1 MGPGILEFLIHI
13 EQYFPLLINKYGF
26 FTYVILSIII
36 IFETGLL
43 ITVFL
48 PGDSLLFVAGASA
61 AAGML
66 SLIWLI
72 FFFFLAAVAGD
83 ILGYWMGHHIGV
95 KVLRDRFPDLVKK
108 EYFDRTTRYFTRFGG
123 KTIFIARFIPMIRTF
138 APFLA
143 GVGAMQYQKFLIF
156 NVLSAIAWSV
166 TITSIGY
173 LFGLHPFIREHITWF
188 IYGMVILI
196 LATVLV
202 IVTALVRDF
211 LRNRDAGGEEK
222 GNAG

>member
-13 EQYFPLLINKYGF
+13 EQNFPLLIDKYGF
-26 FTYVILSIII
+26 LTYVILSIII
-36 IFETGLL
+36 VFETGLVV
-43 ITVFL
+43 TVFL

-61 AAGML
+61 AAGVF
-66 SLIWLI
+66 SLGWLI

-83 ILGYWMGHHIGV
+83 ILSYWMGHHIGV
-95 KVLRDRFPDLVKK
+95 KVLRKRFPDLVKK
-108 EYFDRTTRYFTRFGG
+108 EYLDRTNRYFARFGA
-123 KTIFIARFIPMIRTF
+123 KTIFIARFIPVIRTF

-143 GVGAMQYQKFLIF
+143 GVGAMHYQKFLIF
-156 NVLSAIAWSV
+156 NILSAITWSV

-202 IVTALVRDF
+202 LVVALVRDF
-211 LRNRDAGGEEK
+211 LRNRDAGGAGKEK
-222 GNAG
+222 EV

>member
-13 EQYFPLLINKYGF
+13 EQYFPLLIEKYGF
-26 FTYVILSIII
+26 FTYVILSVII
-36 IFETGLL
+36 IFETGLV

-61 AAGML
+61 AAGLL
-66 SLIWLI
+66 SLSWLI

-83 ILGYWMGHHIGV
+83 ILSYWMGHHIGI

-108 EYFDRTTRYFTRFGG
+108 EYLDRTTRYFTRFGG
-123 KTIFIARFIPMIRTF
+123 KTIFIARFIPIIRTF

-156 NVLSAIAWSV
+156 NILSAITWAV
-166 TITSIGY
+166 TITSVGY
-173 LFGLHPFIREHITWF
+173 LIGLHPLIREHIALF
-188 IYGMVILI
+188 IYGMVVLI

-202 IVTALVRDF
+202 ITAALARDF
-211 LRNRDAGGEEK
+211 LRNRSSQRKGRGRAG
-222 GNAG
+222 